1 VEAEGPTKGPAPQ
14 AKPRCGAGV
23 CDCADVSKMLLEVI
37 GVGDQWS
44 LTLATAAHIHG
55 DDRKRRLEVRYPA
68 MFGPEAPVIAESM

>member
-1 VEAEGPTKGPAPQ
+1 
-14 AKPRCGAGV
+14 
-23 CDCADVSKMLLEVI
+23 MLLEVI

-68 MFGPEAPVIAESM
+68 MFGPEAPVIAEPMQQQ